1 MLKGARIVLFYRMF
15 KGIKQVEFCERFKVS
30 TNLHN
35 RLRNDGNVS
44 MSTIIKLMEDLGTSD
59 YRDVIEIIAVKD
71 DRY

>member
-1 MLKGARIVLFYRMF
+1 ML
-15 KGIKQVEFCERFKVS
+15 KGIKQVELCERFKVS
-30 TNLHN
+30 TNLLN